1 MLSMIVHYLS
11 SPATVNKISFAL
23 GWVLIITM
31 SSWPG
36 SLAIQITMA
45 ILFILFVISMV
56 LCMVTHGKLF
66 FLNNDISRNK
76 LVDSSLWVAWI
87 LAFAFAGFSSPLV
100 KEAICNAATVILV
113 VGLIFYPSAGSTKN
127 TEAD

>member
-1 MLSMIVHYLS
+1 
-11 SPATVNKISFAL
+11 
-23 GWVLIITM
+23 
-31 SSWPG
+31 
-36 SLAIQITMA
+36 
-45 ILFILFVISMV
+45 MV

-87 LAFAFAGFSSPLV
+87 LAFAFARFSSPLV